1 MNPMSDPVTT
11 IVAELVAR
19 LSAPAFSPFDIVMS
33 DGGRVSVP
41 TADHC
46 IVTRILRRIEVE
58 HDDGS
63 ISILSPLHISRIETR
78 SAA

>member
-1 MNPMSDPVTT
+1 MNPMSGTVTP
-11 IVAELVAR
+11 IVAQLVTR
-19 LSAPAFSPFDIVMS
+19 LSTPVFSPFDIVMS

-41 TADHC
+41 TADHR
-46 IVTRILRRIEVE
+46 IATRILRRIEVE

-63 ISILSPLHISRIETR
+63 ISILSPLLISRIETR